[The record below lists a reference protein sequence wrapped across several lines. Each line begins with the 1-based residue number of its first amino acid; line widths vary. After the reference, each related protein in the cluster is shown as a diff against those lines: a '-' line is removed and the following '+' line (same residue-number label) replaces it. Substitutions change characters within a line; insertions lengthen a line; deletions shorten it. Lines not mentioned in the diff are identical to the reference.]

1 MYIPTS
7 DVLDPLLL
15 ANDLWDME
23 PERAIALI
31 ATRELFFKRGN
42 LLLED
47 DLNRIAGCGH
57 LIRFT

>member
-7 DVLDPLLL
+7 DVLDPLLI

-57 LIRFT
+57 